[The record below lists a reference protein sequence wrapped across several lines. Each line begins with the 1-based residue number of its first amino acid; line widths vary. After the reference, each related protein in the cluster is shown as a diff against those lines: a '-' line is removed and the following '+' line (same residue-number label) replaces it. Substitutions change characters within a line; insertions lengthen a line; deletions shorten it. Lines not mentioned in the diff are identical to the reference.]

1 MYIFHFEILSRW
13 IGPLLLGLL
22 MTIKVSALAMIL
34 GMVVGLGVAFVR
46 MARHVALRESA
57 VIYIEIARGMPVL
70 VLIFWFYYGLPILTG
85 VAFSGLVSGVAALTL
100 KYAGYLAEIFRAGI
114 EAIKTGQREAAYSL
128 GFSRAQTM
136 RRIILPQAIRI
147 VVPPLG
153 SAFVGMLQDSALV
166 SIIGVTDLMRQGQ
179 LAVASTFRP
188 FELYTIVALL
198 YLATTVTFSKIN
210 DYMEKRRQIIQ

>member
-1 MYIFHFEILSRW
+1 VYVFHFEILSRW

-34 GMVVGLGVAFVR
+34 GMVVGLGVEFVR
-46 MARHVALRESA
+46 MARQVALRESA